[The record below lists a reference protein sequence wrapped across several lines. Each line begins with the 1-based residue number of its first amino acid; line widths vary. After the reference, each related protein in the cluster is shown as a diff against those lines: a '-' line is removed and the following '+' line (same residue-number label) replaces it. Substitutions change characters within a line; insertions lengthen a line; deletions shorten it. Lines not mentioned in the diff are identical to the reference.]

1 MSLPSV
7 TSATTNST
15 RPAQSSHSDDFSLQP
30 GAVEATRLAQASS
43 PATVR
48 VNVLKLGVSPELPR
62 NMVAGAIRA
71 AAEQAGRLAGA
82 AFGIPESHPLAKE
95 APTLFALLKESGFLV
110 DAEGYANIPNTREAG
125 AWMANVAV
133 ECHAPGAHSYALQ
146 GLNKFAD
153 GQILRDAGFGEEFIS
168 GFRNR
173 ANEHFATAGLGAFYS
188 AAALASTAA
197 AASRGGGNPQL
208 GPGRVDLSNYSGG
221 PTIDV
226 TPGSGGSGG
235 AIVHNPGGA
244 LVQTNPSP
252 SGLATTSTTG
262 ALGAVAGGANN
273 SSAITSRDQGTTGGA
288 ITNPGANTNTSSN
301 SGLNLN
307 STITPSSSGGTPSVT
322 REGVEFV
329 PEAYIE
335 LPAAPIDFEKLGSR
349 MERLFERYDEI
360 NPDVTLD
367 PKKTRDVVS
376 QMMDRQQQQQAE
388 RQLRADRERA
398 SFADP
403 ESRRFVDMP
412 EGFGSVDASGGE
424 VETFGVPNRENSD
437 KLLFDIPFGG
447 TGGSSGSSGASGPGF
462 EAGSVS
468 GGRMIPLSQMDLGN
482 RLTLATIEAA
492 SAQEI
497 NAWLGPMSDAEKL
510 ALPEAVHKAILANFD
525 RQVADLSNL
534 APARGSSDPAAALAN
549 SPEME
554 RLSKELLLGLRL
566 DEAALEGG
574 HILEG
579 HGPFNVFLSDSGSGS
594 FVAYPPIKRVLDA
607 LGINANLIVT
617 GDHGSGA
624 PYGSRSQDEI
634 VRLVFAWG
642 ELAGK
647 ISAAD
652 QQKVGNVLAMA
663 CNTAC
668 IADFYRK
675 EAGIEFPSDGIPVL
689 NLIDNTSKLVADP
702 ANRDIFGADPVILST
717 QATVNSR
724 QYPRLISDYS
734 HGEVTAH
741 NIGGSDAPITLPD
754 GSTQI
759 LDLATLVNQKAH
771 LDPARE
777 EEVARVVAHYVDK
790 FPVDMTSLVM
800 CCTHYP
806 ALSKAFERELASRG
820 MYPVIV
826 DPMTNQ
832 GGKIVEALAA
842 SVEGREPPVVPGSR
856 RPDIVITSADRQDY
870 NGELGSGERNLQQ
883 GLGFRDFTGRD
894 DVPTFWGQE
903 FGKEF
908 MATPVADYIN
918 GLAGEDPDPSYFDL
932 RPDEL
937 KEQRP
942 D

>member
-7 TSATTNST
+7 ATKHANPSGST
-15 RPAQSSHSDDFSLQP
+15 QSRHSDDFSLQA
-30 GAVEATRLAQASS
+30 GAVEATRLAQAPS

-48 VNVLKLGVSPELPR
+48 VNVLKLGVSPELPQ
-62 NMVAGAIRA
+62 NMIAGAIRA

-95 APTLFALLKESGFLV
+95 APTLFALLKHNGIEV
-110 DAEGYANIPNTREAG
+110 DAEGYANIPDTRQAG
-125 AWMANVAV
+125 AWMANLVV
-133 ECHAPGAHSYALQ
+133 ECRAPGAHSYPLQ

-153 GQILRDAGFGEEFIS
+153 GQILRDAGFGEEFIA
-168 GFRNR
+168 GFRDR
-173 ANEHFATAGLGAFYS
+173 ANEHFATAGLGAFYTGTALVN
-188 AAALASTAA
+188 AAAG
-197 AASRGGGNPQL
+197 ASRAQTGRSPQL
-208 GPGRVDLSNYSGG
+208 NPGPVDLSNYSGG

-226 TPGSGGSGG
+226 TPGAGG
-235 AIVHNPGGA
+235 AIVPNPGGP
-244 LVQTNPSP
+244 LVQANPSA

-262 ALGAVAGGANN
+262 ALGTVAGGVN
-273 SSAITSRDQGTTGGA
+273 SSSAMTSRDQGTAGGA
-288 ITNPGANTNTSSN
+288 ITNPGANTNASSN

-307 STITPSSSGGTPSVT
+307 STITPGSSGGTPSVA

-329 PEAYIE
+329 PEAYID

-367 PKKTRDVVS
+367 PKKTRDVIE
-376 QMMDRQQQQQAE
+376 QMLERQQQQQPE
-388 RQLRADRERA
+388 RQLRAERERA

-403 ESRRFVDMP
+403 ESRTFADMP
-412 EGFGSVDASGGE
+412 EGFGSVDASGGDIG
-424 VETFGVPNRENSD
+424 TFGVPSREGEE
-437 KLLFDIPFGG
+437 KLLFDIPI
-447 TGGSSGSSGASGPGF
+447 GGSSSSGGASGTGF
-462 EAGSVS
+462 GAGSVS
-468 GGRMIPLSQMDLGN
+468 GGSMIPLSQMDLGN
-482 RLTLATIEAA
+482 RQTLAAIEAA

-525 RQVADLSNL
+525 GQVADLSNL

-566 DEAALEGG
+566 DQAALEGG

-607 LGINANLIVT
+607 LGINANLLVT
-617 GDHGSGA
+617 GDHASGA
-624 PYGSRSQDEI
+624 YGAKPQGEI

-652 QQKVGNVLAMA
+652 QQKVGDVLAMA

-717 QATVNSR
+717 QATVNSG

-734 HGEVTAH
+734 NGKVTAH
-741 NIGGSDAPITLPD
+741 NIGGSDAPIRLPD
-754 GSTQI
+754 GSTQL
-759 LDLATLVNQKAH
+759 LDLATLVNQQAH
-771 LDPARE
+771 LNPARADE
-777 EEVARVVAHYVDK
+777 IERVVSHYVDK
-790 FPVDMTSLVM
+790 FPAEMTSLVM

-806 ALSKAFERELASRG
+806 ALAKAFERELASRG
-820 MYPVIV
+820 RSDVVIV

-832 GGKIVEALAA
+832 GVKIVEALAS
-842 SVEGREPPVVPGSR
+842 SVDGRQPPIVPGPR
-856 RPDIVITSADRQDY
+856 RPDVVITSADGKDPAVLDQAMSSSNY
-870 NGELGSGERNLQQ
+870 
-883 GLGFRDFTGRD
+883 TGRD
-894 DVPTFWGQE
+894 LPTFWGSE
-903 FGKEF
+903 FGKDF
-908 MATPVADYIN
+908 MATPVADFIN
-918 GLAGEDPDPSYFDL
+918 GLAGDNPDPSYFDL
-932 RPDEL
+932 RPDNLREPPPQ
-937 KEQRP
+937 EGRA